1 MYRERPKQL
10 QNVSGLIITLG
21 VIVIGMVVAALAGAF
36 GLNILDSVDNTF
48 TANSAEANFSDD
60 FKVGAANLSS
70 QIPNVGLVI
79 GGGLVLLILIGVFSF
94 ALGRRR

>member
-1 MYRERPKQL
+1 MEKRPKQL

-36 GLNILDSVDNTF
+36 GLNILDSVDDTF
-48 TANSAEANFSDD
+48 TENTSEANFTDD
-60 FKVGAANLSS
+60 FKVGAQNLSS